1 MINKN
6 NYETYFMSYIDNEL
20 NAAERAD
27 VEAFVLT
34 DSKYAEELAIFEK
47 TKLHAPNIE
56 MEDKIFLYR
65 FPEME
70 ASLDIDFKKSLYKK
84 EGPVGKIIFTPNLMR
99 ASFAIAAMLI
109 LFIGL
114 QLFKSESNIVESNI
128 VNSTL
133 KDKTA
138 LAITN
143 NSSINSKQTE
153 NTILPN
159 EVNEAAIN
167 KNSTAVLSRLAISK
181 KINNA
186 KFTIAE
192 SATTNQAGFEDQAI
206 VNNNMNTN
214 IINTTEG
221 LSQTSREN
229 ENNNKLTAKFNQ
241 TQISSTALET
251 MANEEEKIILP
262 TNYKEIDTEEEDRT
276 INIGMIE
283 IDGAAFRGITRKF
296 SALLKRN
303 KIDKEK

>member
-1 MINKN
+1 MINEN
-6 NYETYFMSYIDNEL
+6 NYETFFLSYIDNEL
-20 NAAERAD
+20 NAAERAA

-47 TKLHAPNIE
+47 TKLQASSIEHIE

-65 FPEME
+65 FPEMQ
-70 ASLDIDFKKSLYKK
+70 ASLDTDFKKSLYRK
-84 EGPVGKIIFTPNLMR
+84 EAPVRKIVFTPNLMR
-99 ASFAIAAMLI
+99 TSFAIAALLI
-109 LFIGL
+109 LFIGI
-114 QLFKSESNIVESNI
+114 QLFKTNTVI
-128 VNSTL
+128 

-143 NSSINSKQTE
+143 NASTNSKQTE

-186 KFTIAE
+186 NIGIAE
-192 SATTNQAGFEDQAI
+192 SKKANQDGFEDQASAS
-206 VNNNMNTN
+206 NNMNTN
-214 IINTTEG
+214 IVSTNEG

-229 ENNNKLTAKFNQ
+229 DNNNKLTAKFNEA
-241 TQISSTALET
+241 QISSSSMET
-251 MANEEEKIILP
+251 KATEEEKSIPSLP

-276 INIGMIE
+276 ISIGMLE

>member
-6 NYETYFMSYIDNEL
+6 NYETFFLSYIDNEL
-20 NAAERAD
+20 NAAERAA

-34 DSKYAEELAIFEK
+34 EPKYAEELALFEK
-47 TKLHAPNIE
+47 TKIQAPSIEHIE

-65 FPEME
+65 FPEMQ
-70 ASLDIDFKKSLYKK
+70 ASLDADFKKSLYRR
-84 EGPVGKIIFTPNLMR
+84 EAPVRKVLFTPNLMR
-99 ASFAIAAMLI
+99 ASFAIAA
-109 LFIGL
+109 LFILLIGV
-114 QLFKSESNIVESNI
+114 QLFKTSSVI
-128 VNSTL
+128 

-138 LAITN
+138 IAITN
-143 NSSINSKQTE
+143 NASTNSKQPE

-159 EVNEAAIN
+159 EVNEAALN

-186 KFTIAE
+186 HITIAE
-192 SATTNQAGFEDQAI
+192 SVRANQAGFEDQAI
-206 VNNNMNTN
+206 VHNNMNTN

-229 ENNNKLTAKFNQ
+229 ENNNKLAAKYNEA
-241 TQISSTALET
+241 QISSSAMET
-251 MANEEEKIILP
+251 MASEEEKIMPVIP
-262 TNYKEIDTEEEDRT
+262 TAYKEIDTEEDDRT
-276 INIGMIE
+276 INIGMLE

-303 KIDKEK
+303 KIEK